1 MRMRTFALLGL
12 LGASFSIATASFDLM
27 LLNRYDAST
36 NFSRIHRYD
45 PVSGAYLGSFASG
58 IQVTRIAVNPTNSEV
73 YAYDSNN
80 STIRAYNYNTG
91 AFLRSYFASTG
102 ITDMVVSND
111 GTTILHSTGST
122 VIRGMDLTTG
132 AYSNL
137 VTGTGTTGFYRLALH
152 RNGTLYA
159 AGDTVSLS
167 QFAPS
172 GSNYVQIQVTTLS
185 GVSSASAATQM
196 AVQYPDVGSS
206 LGYVAI
212 GQGSSFGYNY
222 FGSTGNLLNIGGT
235 QPAGQIS
242 SMSVMLNSHAGYYG
256 LGVDLLNSSQV
267 RLNSYDVAGVPIETK
282 ILPFQIGNPNAGAI
296 VLAPEPGTMIA
307 LAAGIGVLARRRRKK

>member
-1 MRMRTFALLGL
+1 MRTFALLGL

-36 NFSRIHRYD
+36 NSSRVHRYD

-58 IQVTRIAVNPTNSEV
+58 VQVTRIAVNPTKNEV
-73 YAYDSNN
+73 YAYDIN
-80 STIRAYNYNTG
+80 SAYIRAYNYNTG
-91 AFLRSYFASTG
+91 AFLRTYGSPG
-102 ITDMVVSND
+102 LVTDMVVSLD
-111 GTTILHSTGST
+111 GTRILLTTGST
-122 VIRGMDLTTG
+122 IIRGLDLTTG
-132 AYSNL
+132 AASSL

-172 GSNYVQIQVTTLS
+172 GLNYVQSQVTTLS
-185 GVSSASAATQM
+185 GVSAASSGTQM
-196 AVQYPDVGSS
+196 AVQYPTVGSS
-206 LGYVAI
+206 IGYVTI
-212 GQGSSFGYNY
+212 GQGSGFGYNY
-222 FGSTGNLLNIGGT
+222 FGSTGSLINVGGT

-242 SMSVMLNSHAGYYG
+242 SMTVMLNSHAGFYG
-256 LGVDLLNSSQV
+256 LGVDSLNSSQV
-267 RLNSYDVAGVPIETK
+267 RLNAYDVVGVPIETK
-282 ILPFQIGNPNAGAI
+282 ILPSQIGNPNAGAI

-307 LAAGIGVLARRRRKK
+307 LAAGIGALARRRRKK

>member
-1 MRMRTFALLGL
+1 MRTFALLGL

-27 LLNRYDAST
+27 LLNQYDGVT
-36 NFSRIHRYD
+36 GFSRIHRYD

-73 YAYDSNN
+73 YAYDDNN
-80 STIRAYNYNTG
+80 ASIRAYNYNTG
-91 AFLRSYFASTG
+91 AFLRSYFSPTG
-102 ITDMVVSND
+102 ITDMVVSSD
-111 GTTILHSTGST
+111 GTRILHTTGGT
-122 VIRGMDLTTG
+122 TIRGMDLSTG
-132 AYSNL
+132 SVSNL

-159 AGDTVSLS
+159 AGDTISLS

-172 GSNYVQIQVTTLS
+172 GSNYVQTQVTTLV
-185 GVSSASAATQM
+185 GVSSASAGTQM
-196 AVQYPDVGSS
+196 AIQYPNVGSS

-212 GQGSSFGYNY
+212 GQGSGFGYNY
-222 FGSTGNLLNIGGT
+222 FGNSGNLINVGGT
-235 QPAGQIS
+235 QSAGQIS
-242 SMSVMLNSHAGYYG
+242 SMSVMLNSHAGFYG
-256 LGVDLLNSSQV
+256 LGVDAVNSSQV
-267 RLNSYDVAGVPIETK
+267 RLNSYDLVGVPIETK

>member
-1 MRMRTFALLGL
+1 MRTFALLGL

-27 LLNRYDAST
+27 LLNRYDPST

-73 YAYDSNN
+73 YAYDFNN
-80 STIRAYNYNTG
+80 SSIRAYNYNTG
-91 AFLRSYFASTG
+91 AFLRSYFAPTS
-102 ITDMVVSND
+102 ITDMIVSPD
-111 GTTILHSTGST
+111 GTRILHTTGGT
-122 VIRGMDLTTG
+122 VIRGMNLTTG
-132 AYSNL
+132 SVSNL
-137 VTGTGTTGFYRLALH
+137 VTGTGTTGFFRLALH

-159 AGDTVSLS
+159 AGDTTSLS

-172 GSNYVQIQVTTLS
+172 GLNYVQTQVTTLS
-185 GVSSASAATQM
+185 GVSSASAGTQM
-196 AVQYPDVGSS
+196 AIQYPNVGDG
-206 LGYVAI
+206 LGYITI

-222 FGSTGNLLNIGGT
+222 FGSTGNLLNFGGT

-256 LGVDLLNSSQV
+256 LGVDSLNSSQV
-267 RLNSYDVAGVPIETK
+267 RLNAYDVVGVPIETK
-282 ILPFQIGNPNAGAI
+282 ILPSQIGNPNAGAI